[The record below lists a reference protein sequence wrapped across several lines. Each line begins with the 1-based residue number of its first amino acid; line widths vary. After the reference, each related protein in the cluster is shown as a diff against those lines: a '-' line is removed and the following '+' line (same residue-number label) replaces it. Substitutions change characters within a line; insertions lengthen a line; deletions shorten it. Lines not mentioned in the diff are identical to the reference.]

1 MTGGDEDRAPG
12 WAIRLEAKLD
22 VALAQHGARLD
33 EQAKDLVEISTRLD
47 RIEDRP
53 VATPEG
59 MLDHESRLRTIE
71 GTNYITGK
79 ALAAALLTTLSI
91 AIALLAIFDRL
102 AAPAAG

>member
-1 MTGGDEDRAPG
+1 MTGESEERAPG

-33 EQAKDLVEISTRLD
+33 EHAKDIREIATRVE

-53 VATPEG
+53 IATPEG
-59 MLDHESRLRTIE
+59 LLDHESRLRTIE

-79 ALAAALLTTLSI
+79 NLAAVLLTTLSI
-91 AIALLAIFDRL
+91 CVAILAIFDRL
-102 AAPAAG
+102 QAPA

>member
-1 MTGGDEDRAPG
+1 MTGADEDRAPG

-33 EQAKDLVEISTRLD
+33 EQAKDIREISVRLD
-47 RIEDRP
+47 KVEDRP

-59 MLDHESRLRTIE
+59 LLDHETRLRSIE
-71 GTNYITGK
+71 GTNYITGR

-91 AIALLAIFDRL
+91 VVAVLAIFDRL
-102 AAPAAG
+102 AV

>member
-1 MTGGDEDRAPG
+1 MTGGDEERAPG

-33 EQAKDLVEISTRLD
+33 EHAKDIREIATRIE

-53 VATPEG
+53 IATPEG
-59 MLDHESRLRTIE
+59 MLDHESRLRAIE

-79 ALAAALLTTLSI
+79 ALAAALLTTLSVAVAVLTI
-91 AIALLAIFDRL
+91 LDRL
-102 AAPAAG
+102 NPATG